1 MRQIFFLLCLLLLIL
16 LPFTV
21 FAQQGLPPVDPASV
35 SGDIAVAGSSIL
47 EPVTRNIVT
56 RFTLDGYAGNIS
68 VTPNGTDTAFDQ
80 LCGGTIDI
88 VLADRQIA
96 PDEVD
101 ICTANGQP
109 PIAFRIAT
117 GAVVVAVSNDNNY
130 VININAAELQQ
141 IFSNA
146 LTWSEVRG
154 NWTENA
160 IARYGPATDSSEF
173 ALFSNVI
180 FGGDDSALILAV
192 GAQYTDDEA
201 TNAAA
206 LIANPDAIG
215 FFDANFVL
223 NTAEIRGIALNNVT
237 PSLETIVDNSYP
249 LSRPLFVYTTSQEF
263 SEQPQVASFLNYYL
277 TNIQQEAS
285 ALGLYSPPAGSLET
299 AQNRWREASGQTAL
313 PTATA
318 TVPPPV
324 ATEETI
330 DPVAATAT
338 ALAITVN
345 NAPTVAPVVPTADPD
360 ASFTPEIQELLV
372 SARLDLELIADERM
386 DTDRPVGWSGSL
398 DIEDRQLPVLVRL
411 DLELLAAVVYGAE
424 TRPDDW
430 FGAVNSTHEAIARD
444 IRHDLEILAD
454 DIYGGPGRPI
464 DWAGA
469 EPIYRCD
476 RSTQALVELIERND
490 LYTLTANP
498 GDRDYCEQVAIE
510 ISRYVEVNLLSE
522 SINIGAGGI
531 SIPPDVTIQTEFA
544 VAFFNRSASL
554 RAGVVPP
561 GTGVIPVARSYQT
574 FSNMTLVQ
582 GEGFVVFVEWQNL
595 NLTQDQ
601 WENLPDESGI
611 EYETSCT
618 ADWCEAQG

>member
-1 MRQIFFLLCLLLLIL
+1 VRQIFFLLCLLLLIL

-101 ICTANGQP
+101 ICTANGRP

>member
-101 ICTANGQP
+101 ICTANGRP